1 MKNVKQLIAV
11 LACTA
16 FMGGCAGVMVDSQDI
31 NKRVESA
38 LKSDSELGK
47 FPLKATTDYGHVTVS
62 GTVNNDWQK
71 FKAGDVVK
79 KVDGVKTVKNS
90 VKVAE

>member
-1 MKNVKQLIAV
+1 MKNVKQLLAV
-11 LACTA
+11 LACSA
-16 FMGGCAGVMVDSQDI
+16 FFLGGCAMIDSDDI

-38 LKSDSELGK
+38 LKSDAELGQ
-47 FPLKATTDYGHVTVS
+47 FPLKAKTEYGHVTVS

-71 FKAGDVVK
+71 FKAGQVVE

-90 VKVAE
+90 VKVSE